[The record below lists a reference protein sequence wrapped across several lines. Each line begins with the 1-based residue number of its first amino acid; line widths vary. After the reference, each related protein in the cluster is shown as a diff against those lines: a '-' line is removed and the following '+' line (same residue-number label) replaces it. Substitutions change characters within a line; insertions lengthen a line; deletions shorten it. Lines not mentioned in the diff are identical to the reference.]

1 MPDFESS
8 SEIDRQA
15 QELVLR
21 HMAGKAA
28 SHVHYARTPQTP
40 AADEPMRIAVAER
53 AAELY
58 QVLVR
63 RAPEMWND
71 REQLLR
77 LAENATGGTD
87 D

>member
-1 MPDFESS
+1 MA
-8 SEIDRQA
+8 EIDRRA
-15 QELVLR
+15 QELVLL
-21 HMAGKAA
+21 HLSGKAA
-28 SHVHYARTPQTP
+28 GQLHYARTPQTP

-71 REQLLR
+71 REQLLT
-77 LAENATGGTD
+77 LAGNAAKENSDG
-87 D
+87 